1 MRDIVISAL
10 LAARPPT
17 VKSEPMGVDRLA
29 HFNELPAPAA
39 RDELLACCSAPSWA
53 ERMAAGRPYCSV
65 HDAVR
70 QSAVIVARMTVT
82 DLAEALPGHPR
93 IGERTEAGHGP
104 LRSAA
109 WSAQEQSRVSDADTE
124 TARALAESNLE
135 YERRFGH
142 IYLVCA
148 SGRTGAQL
156 LSLLRSRLRNDAS
169 AEWQVVR
176 SELQKINEVRLRK
189 LLAGST

>member
-1 MRDIVISAL
+1 MLLSAVVGR
-10 LAARPPT
+10 ADGSR
-17 VKSEPMGVDRLA
+17 
-29 HFNELPAPAA
+29 
-39 RDELLACCSAPSWA
+39 
-53 ERMAAGRPYCSV
+53 RPYCSA
-65 HDAVR
+65 HDAIR
-70 QSAVIVARMTVT
+70 QSAAIVASMTVP
-82 DLAEALPGHPR
+82 DLAEALAGHPR
-93 IGERTEAGHGP
+93 IGEPAQAGHGP
-104 LRSAA
+104 RRSAD
-109 WSAQEQSRVSDADTE
+109 WSAQEQSGVTGANTE

-156 LSLLRSRLRNDAS
+156 LALLRRRLRNEAS

-189 LLAGST
+189 LLAGAP